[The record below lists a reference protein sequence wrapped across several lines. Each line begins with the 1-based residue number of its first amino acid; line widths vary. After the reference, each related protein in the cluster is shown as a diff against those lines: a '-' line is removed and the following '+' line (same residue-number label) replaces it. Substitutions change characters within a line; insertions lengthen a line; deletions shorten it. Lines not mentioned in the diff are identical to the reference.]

1 MYGDLMARPMAEI
14 AGANARAL
22 RLEAA
27 ATLENFARAVTSY
40 GLPWSTGRVGDFE
53 SGRAAPSLATL
64 FAVTAALSDVIG
76 RPVRQAELFAGE
88 GEVAINDRL
97 TVPLSVLR
105 AALTGGPVHFVEP
118 VHFAGT
124 GTLTAGV
131 VAVQGTLRESD
142 MRMCKSIG
150 VDLGIGVAAMVKLWG
165 RPFSA
170 ERDHRAEPGANAQ
183 RKGQISRALKTELR
197 AELQKVANDGDN

>member
-1 MYGDLMARPMAEI
+1 MAEI

-22 RLEAA
+22 RLDAA
-27 ATLENFARAVTSY
+27 VTLENFARAVTSC

-53 SGRAAPSLATL
+53 SGRASPSLTTL

-76 RPVRQAELFAGE
+76 RPVQLADLFGGE
-88 GEVAINDRL
+88 GDVAVNARV
-97 TVPLSVLR
+97 TVPLSALR
-105 AALTGGPVHFVEP
+105 AALTGEP

-124 GTLTAGV
+124 GTLAADV
-131 VAVQGTLRESD
+131 VAVRGTLRESD

-150 VDLGIGVAAMVKLWG
+150 VDLAIGAAAMDKLWG
-165 RPFSA
+165 RPFST

-183 RKGQISRALKTELR
+183 RKGQISRQLK
-197 AELQKVANDGDN
+197 AELQKVVNDGDD